1 MIFGTLNK
9 LNAKDSSCN
18 AKDSSCNVN
27 YLYFLIDRVAVLANT
42 YQDMTVSLPPLT
54 PALEGRRELAASQ
67 LQSLGYH
74 VITVS
79 PQL

>member
-1 MIFGTLNK
+1 MLKILPVTLKILPVTYIILIF
-9 LNAKDSSCN
+9 
-18 AKDSSCNVN
+18 
-27 YLYFLIDRVAVLANT
+27 FIDRVAVLANT

-79 PQL
+79 LQL

>member
-1 MIFGTLNK
+1 MLKILPVTLK
-9 LNAKDSSCN
+9 IVPVTYIICI
-18 AKDSSCNVN
+18 
-27 YLYFLIDRVAVLANT
+27 FLIYRVAVLANT